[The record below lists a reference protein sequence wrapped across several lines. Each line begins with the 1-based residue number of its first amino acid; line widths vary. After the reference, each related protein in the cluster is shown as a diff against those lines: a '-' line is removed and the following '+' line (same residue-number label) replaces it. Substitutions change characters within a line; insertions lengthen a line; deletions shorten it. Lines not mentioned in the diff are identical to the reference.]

1 MQNSFLSIDLIFTS
15 QTNIVVESGVHPFL
29 HLNCHHKIV
38 FANFNLKNLYP
49 TPCLREVWHYK
60 EANADLI
67 KRAINNFVQ
76 EKAFSNTNI
85 KEKVSLFIKTILN
98 FLNNYIPHGTI
109 ICDGK
114 GLPWFKSLTKNK
126 NKLRKNLRFEDLNLI
141 VNC

>member
-1 MQNSFLSIDLIFTS
+1 MQNSFLSINLIFTS
-15 QTNIVVESGVHPFL
+15 QTNIVVESSVHLFL
-29 HLNCHHKIV
+29 HLNYHHKIV

-76 EKAFSNTNI
+76 EKAISNTNI
-85 KEKVSLFIKTILN
+85 NEKVSLFTKTILN

-109 ICDGK
+109 ICTKD
-114 GLPWFKSLTKNK
+114 LPWFKSLTKNK